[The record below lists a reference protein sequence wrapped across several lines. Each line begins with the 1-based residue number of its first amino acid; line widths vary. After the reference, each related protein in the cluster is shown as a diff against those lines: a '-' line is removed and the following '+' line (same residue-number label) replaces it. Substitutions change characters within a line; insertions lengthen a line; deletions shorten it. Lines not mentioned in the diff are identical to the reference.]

1 MTNLWPQPTLM
12 NAFRKMVVDIFV
24 HSPFLYFPVYYAA
37 KAFILG
43 NSMRSGLDQYK
54 QEWKTV
60 NMECWKIWIPI
71 QFAVF
76 YFVPIPFRLIT
87 MGIFSLFWMSYM
99 SFLSPMIETDENIIA
114 QAQRTDNELQSMH
127 DVDQLRDP
135 GESIT
140 LMPQK
145 RQYS

>member
-1 MTNLWPQPTLM
+1 
-12 NAFRKMVVDIFV
+12 
-24 HSPFLYFPVYYAA
+24 
-37 KAFILG
+37 
-43 NSMRSGLDQYK
+43 
-54 QEWKTV
+54 
-60 NMECWKIWIPI
+60 
-71 QFAVF
+71 
-76 YFVPIPFRLIT
+76 
-87 MGIFSLFWMSYM
+87 M

-114 QAQRTDNELQSMH
+114 QTQRTDNELQSMH